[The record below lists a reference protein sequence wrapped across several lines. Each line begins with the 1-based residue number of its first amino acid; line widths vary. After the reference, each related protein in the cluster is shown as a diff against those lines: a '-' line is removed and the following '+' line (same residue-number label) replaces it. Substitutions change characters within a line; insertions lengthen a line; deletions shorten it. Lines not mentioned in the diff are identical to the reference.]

1 MLTTEAVQKK
11 WFVLYTK
18 PNSEKKV
25 AERLEGLNIQVYL
38 PVRTELRQ
46 WSDRKKKVTVC
57 VLPSMVLVRLEEKDT
72 AIVFDVPGVVRYLF
86 EEGKRAVIRDQE
98 IQAMQA
104 FLEGKAGE
112 QAAGLKVG
120 DSVAVPK
127 INQQATV
134 IALQGKKCL
143 ARLTRLGAVVS
154 FQLQ

>member
-1 MLTTEAVQKK
+1 MKDVNTSS
-11 WFVLYTK
+11 WYVLYTK
-18 PNSEKKV
+18 PKTELKV
-25 AERLEGLNIQVYL
+25 AERLEALGVEVYV
-38 PVRTELRQ
+38 PTRTEVRQ

-57 VLPSMVLVRLEEKDT
+57 VLPSMVLVCLEEKDT
-72 AIVFDVPGVVRYLF
+72 AMVFNVPGVVRYLF
-86 EEGKRAVIRDQE
+86 EEGKRAVIRDEE
-98 IQAMQA
+98 IQVMQA
-104 FLEGKAGE
+104 FLEGKAAE
-112 QAAGLKVG
+112 QAVGLQVG